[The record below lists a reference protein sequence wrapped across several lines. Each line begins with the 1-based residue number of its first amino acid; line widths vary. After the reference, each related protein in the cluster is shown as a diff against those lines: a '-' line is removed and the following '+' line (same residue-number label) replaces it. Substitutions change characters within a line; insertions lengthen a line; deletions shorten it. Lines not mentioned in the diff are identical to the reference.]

1 MVAEIDLDLADLR
14 EVVAYAASSAD
25 EVLAI
30 FERGHASDT
39 RPREAIAAAWTFAR
53 GGDRAKALRDTAW
66 AAHKAAQE
74 TRDPAANEAARAAMC
89 APAAAFLHPLARPA
103 QVRHILG
110 AAAHAARAAELAAS
124 NDPPVVGRDFIER
137 AASRATPQLIGI
149 LCRYPAPPQG
159 GGRAGEL
166 LRMLDRKLR
175 GNAPE
180 SDRS

>member
-1 MVAEIDLDLADLR
+1 MAAEVDLDLADLR
-14 EVVAYAASSAD
+14 EVVAYAVGNA
-25 EVLAI
+25 EQVLAI
-30 FERGHASDT
+30 FERGHASDG
-39 RPREAIAAAWTFAR
+39 RPSEAIAAAWTFAR
-53 GGDRAKALRDTAW
+53 GGERVKALRATAW

-74 TRDPAANEAARAAMC
+74 THDPAASEAARAAMC

-110 AAAHAARAAELAAS
+110 AAAHAARAGELAMG
-124 NDPPVVGRDFIER
+124 NDPTVGRGLIER
-137 AASRATPQLIGI
+137 AASRGTPQLIGI

-166 LRMLDRKLR
+166 LRILDRKLR